1 MDNERLMAELVVIL
15 YAVVGA
21 LLGLWI
27 VRQGPIKP
35 DTMLRVSALLCVV
48 LLWPFFVLHTLRS

>member
-1 MDNERLMAELVVIL
+1 MAELVVIL
-15 YAVVGA
+15 YAVVGT

-27 VRQGPIKP
+27 CFHGPVKP
-35 DTMLRVSALLCVV
+35 DNMMRASALLCVV

>member
-1 MDNERLMAELVVIL
+1 MEAESAMAIVLIL
-15 YAVVGA
+15 YAVVGG

-27 VRQGPIKP
+27 TTHGPVKP
-35 DTMLRVSALLCVV
+35 DSMMRLSALLCIV

>member
-1 MDNERLMAELVVIL
+1 MAELVVIF
-15 YAVVGA
+15 YAVVGT

-27 VRQGPIKP
+27 VHQGPIKP

>member
-1 MDNERLMAELVVIL
+1 MAIVLLL
-15 YAVVGA
+15 YAAVGV

-27 VRQGPIKP
+27 TTHGPVKP
-35 DTMLRVSALLCVV
+35 DTVMRMSALLCIV

>member
-1 MDNERLMAELVVIL
+1 MEAEGVMAIVLIA

-21 LLGLWI
+21 LLGVWI
-27 VRQGPIKP
+27 TTHGPVKP
-35 DTMLRVSALLCVV
+35 DTVVKISALLCIV

>member
-1 MDNERLMAELVVIL
+1 MEAEGAMAIVLLL
-15 YAVVGA
+15 YAAVGV

-27 VRQGPIKP
+27 TTHGPVKP
-35 DTMLRVSALLCVV
+35 DTVMRMSALLCIV